1 MEIKERGWEMGTEKY
16 RESDREREKEKGGR
30 GGEGK
35 RGKGRRG
42 ERRGRTNV
50 CICLA

>member
-1 MEIKERGWEMGTEKY
+1 MEIKKRGREMGTEKY
-16 RESDREREKEKGGR
+16 RESDREREKGGR
-30 GGEGK
+30 GGEGR

-42 ERRGRTNV
+42 ERRRGRTNV